1 MHIPS
6 AIIQKG
12 GNHIKH
18 INLKDSPA
26 TITTCYRCFQL
37 KAIQGNNKAHQCVTA
52 TAEVQSCGRL
62 HLQNAN
68 LTRLSVHTAGMQMS
82 LLNGCLA
89 NKTHV
94 SEKQDFKCCI
104 HVALSVVSVD
114 IP

>member
-1 MHIPS
+1 MRIAS

-18 INLKDSPA
+18 VNLKDSPA
-26 TITTCYRCFQL
+26 TITTCYQRCQL
-37 KAIQGNNKAHQCVTA
+37 KAIQGNNKAHECV

-82 LLNGCLA
+82 LLNDCLA

-94 SEKQDFKCCI
+94 SEKKI
-104 HVALSVVSVD
+104 L
-114 IP
+114 